1 MSSSPNLKRS
11 RDTEEPD
18 SQEIPEKRPTVE
30 SNLLK
35 PSQFKDTTATK
46 MNGLFKPSILP
57 MTADYQKTMEKI
69 AEKQKTEK
77 KEPIVLKDPAKSYH
91 PEGNKT
97 NLPITTTTPSSG
109 GASLGVFGKNIK
121 EKVSETKETESTPEE
136 PKKSETE
143 SDKKDETE
151 KTETTDTETKT
162 SPEKT
167 SEKSTNPFAKA
178 IKSSG
183 FGSGG
188 GGGFGAVGGG
198 GFAGGFGKS
207 ENGFAKKE
215 TAGFKRLAGTTSSSW
230 GNSSSSSQEEVKE
243 KKSKQEPVKTGE
255 EDEKNVLEVTTAKLF
270 KFDRRTQQ
278 YSERGR
284 GILRMNDKGEGSD
297 FSSRLVFRT
306 AGTQRVALNTQIWG
320 GMSVEQCTK
329 KSIRISAQDTSTDD
343 DNEVGVFLIQCG
355 KEQSKQL
362 YQALSYRISQIK
374 QKEEK

>member
-1 MSSSPNLKRS
+1 MSSSPSLKRS
-11 RDTEEPD
+11 REPD
-18 SQEIPEKRPTVE
+18 SQEPEPEIPEKRQTIE
-30 SNLLK
+30 NNLLK

-109 GASLGVFGKNIK
+109 GASLGGVFGKNIS
-121 EKVSETKETESTPEE
+121 EKVSEKIQPESKETESTPEE

-143 SDKKDETE
+143 TDKKDETE
-151 KTETTDTETKT
+151 KTETTETETKT

-167 SEKSTNPFAKA
+167 GEKRKNPFAKA
-178 IKSSG
+178 LENKSSSG
-183 FGSGG
+183 FGAFGG
-188 GGGFGAVGGG
+188 
-198 GFAGGFGKS
+198 GGFGKS
-207 ENGFAKKE
+207 ENG

-243 KKSKQEPVKTGE
+243 KKSKQEVKTGE

-270 KFDRRTQQ
+270 KFDRSTQQ

>member
-11 RDTEEPD
+11 REETTEPD

-46 MNGLFKPSILP
+46 MNGLFKPSILQA
-57 MTADYQKTMEKI
+57 TDDYQKTMEKI

-97 NLPITTTTPSSG
+97 TLPISTTTASSG
-109 GASLGVFGKNIK
+109 GATLGVFGKNISQ
-121 EKVSETKETESTPEE
+121 KVSETKETESTPEE

-143 SDKKDETE
+143 TEKKDETE
-151 KTETTDTETKT
+151 KTETTETETKS

-167 SEKSTNPFAKA
+167 GEKRKNPFAKA
-178 IKSSG
+178 LENKSSSG
-183 FGSGG
+183 FGAFGG
-188 GGGFGAVGGG
+188 S
-198 GFAGGFGKS
+198 GFGKN
-207 ENGFAKKE
+207 ENG
-215 TAGFKRLAGTTSSSW
+215 TAGFKRLAGATSSSW

-243 KKSKQEPVKTGE
+243 KKSKQEVKTGE

-270 KFDRRTQQ
+270 KFDRSTQQ

-343 DNEVGVFLIQCG
+343 DNELGVFLIQCG
-355 KEQSKQL
+355 GEQSKQL

>member
-1 MSSSPNLKRS
+1 
-11 RDTEEPD
+11 
-18 SQEIPEKRPTVE
+18 
-30 SNLLK
+30 
-35 PSQFKDTTATK
+35 

-57 MTADYQKTMEKI
+57 MTDDYQKTMEKI

-97 NLPITTTTPSSG
+97 NLPTITTTAPSSG
-109 GASLGVFGKNIK
+109 GASLGVFGKNIS
-121 EKVSETKETESTPEE
+121 EKVSETKETESTQTEE

-143 SDKKDETE
+143 TDKKDETE
-151 KTETTDTETKT
+151 KTETTETETKT

-167 SEKSTNPFAKA
+167 GEKETNAFAKA
-178 IKSSG
+178 LKKSSG
-183 FGSGG
+183 FGTTSS
-188 GGGFGAVGGG
+188 GFGAVGGG
-198 GFAGGFGKS
+198 GFLGKS
-207 ENGFAKKE
+207 ENGFGKSE
-215 TAGFKRLAGTTSSSW
+215 TGFGGGGDSSKLGFKRLAGTTSSSW

-243 KKSKQEPVKTGE
+243 KKAKLDVKTGE

-270 KFDRRTQQ
+270 KFDRSTQQ

-355 KEQSKQL
+355 VEQSKQL

-374 QKEEK
+374 QKEDK

>member
-1 MSSSPNLKRS
+1 MSSSPSLKRS
-11 RDTEEPD
+11 REPD
-18 SQEIPEKRPTVE
+18 SQEPEPEIPEKRQTIE
-30 SNLLK
+30 NNLLK

-46 MNGLFKPSILP
+46 MNGLFKPSILQA
-57 MTADYQKTMEKI
+57 TDDYQKTMEKI

-97 NLPITTTTPSSG
+97 NLPITTTTQSSG

-121 EKVSETKETESTPEE
+121 EKVSETKETESTSEE
-136 PKKSETE
+136 PKKSERE
-143 SDKKDETE
+143 PDKKDETE

-167 SEKSTNPFAKA
+167 GEKSTNSFAKA
-178 IKSSG
+178 LKKSSG
-183 FGSGG
+183 FGAVGS
-188 GGGFGAVGGG
+188 GGFGAVGGG
-198 GFAGGFGKS
+198 FGSGFGKS
-207 ENGFAKKE
+207 ENG
-215 TAGFKRLAGTTSSSW
+215 TAGFKRLASSSW

-243 KKSKQEPVKTGE
+243 KKSKQDPVKTGE
-255 EDEKNVLEVTTAKLF
+255 EDEKNVLEVTTAKLY
-270 KFDRRTQQ
+270 KFDRSTQQ

-297 FSSRLVFRT
+297 FSSRLVFRS

-320 GMSVEQCTK
+320 GMSVEQCSK

-355 KEQSKQL
+355 IDQSKQL

>member
-1 MSSSPNLKRS
+1 
-11 RDTEEPD
+11 
-18 SQEIPEKRPTVE
+18 
-30 SNLLK
+30 
-35 PSQFKDTTATK
+35 
-46 MNGLFKPSILP
+46 MNGLFKPSILQA
-57 MTADYQKTMEKI
+57 TDDYQKTMEKI

-109 GASLGVFGKNIK
+109 GASSLGVFGKNIS
-121 EKVSETKETESTPEE
+121 EKVSETKETESTQTEE
-136 PKKSETE
+136 SKKSETE
-143 SDKKDETE
+143 TDKKETE
-151 KTETTDTETKT
+151 KTETTETETKT

-167 SEKSTNPFAKA
+167 GEKETNAFTKA
-178 IKSSG
+178 LKKSSG
-183 FGSGG
+183 FGTTSSGFGAIG
-188 GGGFGAVGGG
+188 GGGFL
-198 GFAGGFGKS
+198 GKS
-207 ENGFAKKE
+207 ENGFGKSE
-215 TAGFKRLAGTTSSSW
+215 TAFGGGGDSSKVGFKRLAGTTSSSW

-243 KKSKQEPVKTGE
+243 KKAKLDVKTGE

-270 KFDRRTQQ
+270 KFDRSTQQ

-329 KSIRISAQDTSTDD
+329 KSIRISAQDTSSDD

-355 KEQSKQL
+355 VEQSKQL

>member
-11 RDTEEPD
+11 REETTEPD

-35 PSQFKDTTATK
+35 PSQFKETTATK
-46 MNGLFKPSILP
+46 MNGLFKPSILQA
-57 MTADYQKTMEKI
+57 TDDYQKTMEKM

-91 PEGNKT
+91 PEGNATK
-97 NLPITTTTPSSG
+97 ITSAAPPSSG
-109 GASLGVFGKNIK
+109 APLGVFGKNIS
-121 EKVSETKETESTPEE
+121 EKVSETK
-136 PKKSETE
+136 SETE
-143 SDKKDETE
+143 SHDTKPIPSELTQTEKKDEPE
-151 KTETTDTETKT
+151 KTDNSETEQKS
-162 SPEKT
+162 SPEKVG
-167 SEKSTNPFAKA
+167 EKRKNPFAKA
-178 IKSSG
+178 LENKNSSG
-183 FGSGG
+183 FGAFGG
-188 GGGFGAVGGG
+188 
-198 GFAGGFGKS
+198 GGFGKS
-207 ENGFAKKE
+207 ENG
-215 TAGFKRLAGTTSSSW
+215 TAGFKRLAGSMSSSW
-230 GNSSSSSQEEVKE
+230 GSSNSQEEAKE
-243 KKSKQEPVKTGE
+243 KKAKQEVKTGE

-270 KFDRRTQQ
+270 KFDRSTQQ

-355 KEQSKQL
+355 VEQSKQL

>member
-11 RDTEEPD
+11 REETTEPD

-30 SNLLK
+30 NNLLK

-46 MNGLFKPSILP
+46 MNGLFKPSIFQV
-57 MTADYQKTMEKI
+57 TDGYKKTMEKM

-77 KEPIVLKDPAKSYH
+77 KEPIVLKDPAQSYH
-91 PEGNKT
+91 PEAVNTT
-97 NLPITTTTPSSG
+97 NIPIKSTAPSG
-109 GASLGVFGKNIK
+109 GASLGVFGKNMS
-121 EKVSETKETESTPEE
+121 EKIGTKPENEHAVE
-136 PKKSETE
+136 PNKSETE
-143 SDKKDETE
+143 NTDKKDESEATE
-151 KTETTDTETKT
+151 KEDTEKKS
-162 SPEKT
+162 SPEKVG
-167 SEKSTNPFAKA
+167 EKRRNPFAKA
-178 IKSSG
+178 LENKSSSG
-183 FGSGG
+183 FG
-188 GGGFGAVGGG
+188 GFGS
-198 GFAGGFGKS
+198 GGFGKS
-207 ENGFAKKE
+207 ENG
-215 TAGFKRLAGTTSSSW
+215 TAGFKRLAGATSSSW

-243 KKSKQEPVKTGE
+243 KKSKKEVKTGE

-270 KFDRRTQQ
+270 KFDRSTQQ

-343 DNEVGVFLIQCG
+343 DSEVGVFLIQCG
-355 KEQSKQL
+355 VEQSKQL

>member
-109 GASLGVFGKNIK
+109 GASLGGVFGKNIS
-121 EKVSETKETESTPEE
+121 EKVSEKIQPESKETESTPEE

-143 SDKKDETE
+143 TDKKDETE
-151 KTETTDTETKT
+151 KTETTETETKT

-167 SEKSTNPFAKA
+167 GEKRKNPFAKA
-178 IKSSG
+178 LENKSSSG
-183 FGSGG
+183 FGAFGG
-188 GGGFGAVGGG
+188 
-198 GFAGGFGKS
+198 GGFGKS
-207 ENGFAKKE
+207 ENG

-243 KKSKQEPVKTGE
+243 KKSKLEKKDPVKTGE

>member
-46 MNGLFKPSILP
+46 MNGLFKPSILQA
-57 MTADYQKTMEKI
+57 TDDYQKTMEKI

-97 NLPITTTTPSSG
+97 NLPITTTVPSSG
-109 GASLGVFGKNIK
+109 GASLGVFGKNIS

-143 SDKKDETE
+143 PDKKDETA

-167 SEKSTNPFAKA
+167 GEKRKNPFAKA
-178 IKSSG
+178 LENKSSG
-183 FGSGG
+183 FGGFG
-188 GGGFGAVGGG
+188 GGGFG
-198 GFAGGFGKS
+198 KT
-207 ENGFAKKE
+207 ENG

-243 KKSKQEPVKTGE
+243 KKSKQDPVKTGE

-270 KFDRRTQQ
+270 K
-278 YSERGR
+278 
-284 GILRMNDKGEGSD
+284 
-297 FSSRLVFRT
+297 V
-306 AGTQRVALNTQIWG
+306 IWLL
-320 GMSVEQCTK
+320 
-329 KSIRISAQDTSTDD
+329 
-343 DNEVGVFLIQCG
+343 FF
-355 KEQSKQL
+355 QS
-362 YQALSYRISQIK
+362 
-374 QKEEK
+374 

>member
-1 MSSSPNLKRS
+1 
-11 RDTEEPD
+11 
-18 SQEIPEKRPTVE
+18 
-30 SNLLK
+30 
-35 PSQFKDTTATK
+35 
-46 MNGLFKPSILP
+46 MNGLFKPSILQA
-57 MTADYQKTMEKI
+57 TDDYQKTMEKI

-77 KEPIVLKDPAKSYH
+77 KEPIVLKYPAKSYH

-97 NLPITTTTPSSG
+97 NLPITTTAPTTG
-109 GASLGVFGKNIK
+109 GASLGVFGKNISQ
-121 EKVSETKETESTPEE
+121 KVSESKESESKSNEEST
-136 PKKSETE
+136 KSETE
-143 SDKKDETE
+143 TDKKDEIE
-151 KTETTDTETKT
+151 KTENNETEAKS
-162 SPEKT
+162 SPEKAG
-167 SEKSTNPFAKA
+167 EKRKNPFAKA
-178 IKSSG
+178 LENKTSSG
-183 FGSGG
+183 FG
-188 GGGFGAVGGG
+188 GGFLVHSTRG
-198 GFAGGFGKS
+198 GGFGKS
-207 ENGFAKKE
+207 ENG
-215 TAGFKRLAGTTSSSW
+215 TAGFKRLAGATSSSW

-243 KKSKQEPVKTGE
+243 KKSKQEVKTGE

-270 KFDRRTQQ
+270 KFDRSTQQ

-320 GMSVEQCTK
+320 GMSAEQCTK

-355 KEQSKQL
+355 VEQSKQL

>member
-11 RDTEEPD
+11 REETTEPD
-18 SQEIPEKRPTVE
+18 SQEIPEKRPTIE
-30 SNLLK
+30 NNLLK

-46 MNGLFKPSILP
+46 MNGLFKPSILQA
-57 MTADYQKTMEKI
+57 TDDYQKTMEKI

-97 NLPITTTTPSSG
+97 NIPITTSAPSSG
-109 GASLGVFGKNIK
+109 SAPLGVFGKNIS
-121 EKVSETKETESTPEE
+121 EKVSETKSETDSTEES
-136 PKKSETE
+136 KKSETE
-143 SDKKDETE
+143 EKDEPA
-151 KTETTDTETKT
+151 KTEVETKA

-167 SEKSTNPFAKA
+167 GEKRKNPFAKA
-178 IKSSG
+178 LDNKKSSG
-183 FGSGG
+183 FGGFG
-188 GGGFGAVGGG
+188 GGGFP
-198 GFAGGFGKS
+198 KS
-207 ENGFAKKE
+207 ENG
-215 TAGFKRLAGTTSSSW
+215 TAGFKRLAGATSSSW

-243 KKSKQEPVKTGE
+243 KKSKQEVKTGE

-270 KFDRRTQQ
+270 KFDRSTQQ

-329 KSIRISAQDTSTDD
+329 KSIRISAQGTSTDD
-343 DNEVGVFLIQCG
+343 DNEVGVFLIQCAV
-355 KEQSKQL
+355 EQSKQL

>member
-46 MNGLFKPSILP
+46 MNGLFKPSILQA
-57 MTADYQKTMEKI
+57 TDDYQKTMEKI

-109 GASLGVFGKNIK
+109 GASLGVFGKNIS
-121 EKVSETKETESTPEE
+121 EKVSENKETESTPEE

-143 SDKKDETE
+143 PDKKDETE

-167 SEKSTNPFAKA
+167 GEKRKNPFAKA
-178 IKSSG
+178 MESTSSSG
-183 FGSGG
+183 GFGGFG
-188 GGGFGAVGGG
+188 GGGFRKGEN
-198 GFAGGFGKS
+198 GFGKTD
-207 ENGFAKKE
+207 K
-215 TAGFKRLAGTTSSSW
+215 GFKGLAETKSSSW

-243 KKSKQEPVKTGE
+243 KKSKQDPVKTGE

-270 KFDRRTQQ
+270 KFDRSTQQ

-355 KEQSKQL
+355 VDQSKQL

>member
-1 MSSSPNLKRS
+1 MSSPQNLKRS
-11 RDTEEPD
+11 REETAEPD

-35 PSQFKDTTATK
+35 PSQFKETTATK
-46 MNGLFKPSILP
+46 MNGLFKPSILQA
-57 MTADYQKTMEKI
+57 TDDYQKTMEKI

-97 NLPITTTTPSSG
+97 SLPTITTTTPSSG
-109 GASLGVFGKNIK
+109 GASLGVFGKNISQ
-121 EKVSETKETESTPEE
+121 KVSETKESESKPEE
-136 PKKSETE
+136 TEKSETE
-143 SDKKDETE
+143 TDKKDENE
-151 KTETTDTETKT
+151 KTENTETETKS
-162 SPEKT
+162 SPEKAG
-167 SEKSTNPFAKA
+167 EKRKNPFAKA
-178 IKSSG
+178 LENKSTSG
-183 FGSGG
+183 FG
-188 GGGFGAVGGG
+188 GFGKSENSGFGG
-198 GFAGGFGKS
+198 GGFGKS
-207 ENGFAKKE
+207 ENGTA
-215 TAGFKRLAGTTSSSW
+215 AGFKRLAGATSSSW

-243 KKSKQEPVKTGE
+243 KKSKQEVKTGE

-270 KFDRRTQQ
+270 KFDRSTQQ

-355 KEQSKQL
+355 VEQSKQL

>member
-1 MSSSPNLKRS
+1 
-11 RDTEEPD
+11 
-18 SQEIPEKRPTVE
+18 
-30 SNLLK
+30 
-35 PSQFKDTTATK
+35 

-57 MTADYQKTMEKI
+57 MTDDYQKTMEKI

-97 NLPITTTTPSSG
+97 NLPTITTTTPSSG
-109 GASLGVFGKNIK
+109 GASLGVFGKNIS
-121 EKVSETKETESTPEE
+121 EKVSETKETESSQTED

-143 SDKKDETE
+143 TDKKDETE
-151 KTETTDTETKT
+151 KTETTETETKT

-167 SEKSTNPFAKA
+167 GEKRKNPFAKA
-178 IKSSG
+178 LENKNSFNMSS
-183 FGSGG
+183 S
-188 GGGFGAVGGG
+188 GGFGALGSGS
-198 GFAGGFGKS
+198 FGKS
-207 ENGFAKKE
+207 ENGFGKSEGFGGGGDSSKV
-215 TAGFKRLAGTTSSSW
+215 GFKRLAGTTSSSW

-243 KKSKQEPVKTGE
+243 KKAKLDVKTGE

-270 KFDRRTQQ
+270 KFDRSTQQ

-355 KEQSKQL
+355 VEQSKQL

>member
-46 MNGLFKPSILP
+46 MNGLFKPSILQA
-57 MTADYQKTMEKI
+57 TDDYQKTMEKI

-143 SDKKDETE
+143 PDKKDETE
-151 KTETTDTETKT
+151 KTETTETETKT

-167 SEKSTNPFAKA
+167 GEKSTNSFAKA
-178 IKSSG
+178 LKKSSG
-183 FGSGG
+183 FGAVG

-198 GFAGGFGKS
+198 FGSGFGKS
-207 ENGFAKKE
+207 ENG
-215 TAGFKRLAGTTSSSW
+215 TAGFKRLASSSW

-243 KKSKQEPVKTGE
+243 KKSKLEKKDPVKTGE

-306 AGTQRVALNTQIWG
+306 AGTQRVSLNTQIWG
-320 GMSVEQCTK
+320 GMSVEQCSE

>member
-11 RDTEEPD
+11 REETTEPD

-46 MNGLFKPSILP
+46 MNGLFKPSVLQA
-57 MTADYQKTMEKI
+57 TDDYQKTMEKI

-91 PEGNKT
+91 PEGNST
-97 NLPITTTTPSSG
+97 NLPVTTKAPSSA
-109 GASLGVFGKNIK
+109 GASLGVFGKNIS

-136 PKKSETE
+136 PKKSETN
-143 SDKKDETE
+143 SDQKDETD
-151 KTETTDTETKT
+151 KTETTETETKT

-167 SEKSTNPFAKA
+167 GEKRKNPFAKA
-178 IKSSG
+178 LENKISSG
-183 FGSGG
+183 FG
-188 GGGFGAVGGG
+188 GGFGG
-198 GFAGGFGKS
+198 GGFGKS
-207 ENGFAKKE
+207 ENGID
-215 TAGFKRLAGTTSSSW
+215 GFKKLASASW
-230 GNSSSSSQEEVKE
+230 GSSNSSSQEEVKE
-243 KKSKQEPVKTGE
+243 KKSKQDQAKTGE
-255 EDEKNVLEVTTAKLF
+255 EDEKNVLEVTTAKLY
-270 KFDRRTQQ
+270 KFERSTQQ

-343 DNEVGVFLIQCG
+343 DNEVGVYLIQCG
-355 KEQSKQL
+355 NEQSKQL